1 MRSYECELKNK
12 NILKTIIIILFLIMK
27 KIYNQ
32 KKDKQ
37 IIKILKNKYK

>member
-1 MRSYECELKNK
+1 MRSYEYKLKNK